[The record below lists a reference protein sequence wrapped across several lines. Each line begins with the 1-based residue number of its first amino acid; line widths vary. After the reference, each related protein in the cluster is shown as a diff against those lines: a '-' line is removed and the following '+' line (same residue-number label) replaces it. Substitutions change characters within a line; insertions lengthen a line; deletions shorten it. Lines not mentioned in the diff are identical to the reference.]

1 MYHNIQKL
9 KENPDTANIGKKWSD
24 EEISELL
31 KQIKDNVD
39 LNTIAVLHKRTVGSI
54 TSKLL
59 QIAYKYVMVNN
70 QDLNKVSKLVNI
82 SISDINTFIS
92 KSEKNQ
98 SKVKK
103 EKDVYYVV
111 CKGVI
116 PGIYTTWTEC
126 ELQVNAY
133 PENHFKKFDSKEE
146 AEKYYLDFMNNSES
160 NTEVNT
166 VINTQNHNL
175 NIFNTLNISKID
187 IETPEKK
194 EIKLNFE
201 QASALKSFKSGKNIF
216 LTGPAGTG
224 KSVTLSKIKDHCEST
239 GLQFG
244 ITGTT
249 GTAAFLIGG
258 KTLHSFLGIGLA
270 KESAKE
276 IFEYVR
282 YKLSHIAKKLRELQ
296 VLIVDEISM
305 LDIEL
310 FDKISEY
317 LCYMRKNTRPFGG
330 LQIVLTGDFCQLKP
344 VSGDYCFTSS
354 LWTVLKLKTVYLHK
368 LIRQDGDL
376 VFQSMLTKL
385 RYGKC
390 SQKTY
395 ETLLSLSDKDFGEI
409 KPTILYPLNVD
420 VDKINKLE
428 SEKLIKSNAKRMK
441 YEIEYPKLSKNKD
454 KTIRWIKSL
463 DLPETSEF
471 SVGDQVVVTANIDQD
486 SGIINGTRGIIVD
499 VKTRSVMIKRINGSI
514 FDIKYHKSICAEDK
528 DIYVCYLPV
537 KLAYA
542 LSIHRSQGMT
552 IDALEIDIGSKIF
565 APGQAYT
572 AISRAMSLNSIKIK
586 NISKKS
592 FIVDPSVIEFYK
604 TIETNLK
611 ITHEK
616 YITKKLNIIIYN
628 IANHIN
634 LDNSLD
640 FLWYFIPEKEEE
652 LLEFFNGYKVDKI
665 DLEFSDYSKLKL
677 DDNAYPNNLIKSV
690 FKIKEY
696 MIDIID
702 TVNDKLLEFK
712 IIEDN

>member
-39 LNTIAVLHKRTVGSI
+39 LNTIAIHHKRTVGSI

-82 SISDINTFIS
+82 SVSDINTFIS

-116 PGIYTTWTEC
+116 PGIYTTWSEC

-133 PENHFKKFDSKEE
+133 TGNHFKKFDSKKE
-146 AEKYYLDFMNNSES
+146 AEKYYLDFINNSES
-160 NTEVNT
+160 NTEINT
-166 VINTQNHNL
+166 VIDTQNQNV
-175 NIFNTLNISKID
+175 NIFDTLNISKVD
-187 IETPEKK
+187 IEIPEKK

-239 GLQFG
+239 GLKFG
-244 ITGTT
+244 ITATT
-249 GTAAFLIGG
+249 GTSAFLIGG
-258 KTLHSFLGIGLA
+258 KTIHSFLGVGLA
-270 KESAKE
+270 KESAE
-276 IFEYVR
+276 QIFEYVR

-296 VLIVDEISM
+296 VLIIDEISM

-317 LCYMRKNTRPFGG
+317 LCYMRKNKNPFGG
-330 LQIVLTGDFCQLKP
+330 LQIVLTGDFCQLEP
-344 VSGDYCFTSS
+344 VSGDYCFSS
-354 LWTVLKLKTVYLHK
+354 PIWSKLNLKTIYLHK

-376 VFQSMLTKL
+376 VFQSMLKKL

-395 ETLLSLSDKDFGEI
+395 DILSALSTKDFGDI
-409 KPTILYPLNVD
+409 KPTILYPRNYD

-428 SEKLIKSNAKRMK
+428 SEKLIASNAKRMK
-441 YEIEYPKLSKNKD
+441 YELEYPKLSKNKE

-463 DLPETSEF
+463 DLPEVIEF
-471 SVGDQVVVTANIDQD
+471 SVGDQVVITANIDQD
-486 SGIINGTRGIIVD
+486 IGIVNGTRGVIVD
-499 VKTRSVMIKRINGSI
+499 VKSRCVIIKKINGNI
-514 FDIKYHKSICAEDK
+514 IEIKYHKSICVEDK
-528 DIYVCYLPV
+528 DVYVCYIPL

-552 IDALEIDIGSKIF
+552 LDAIEIDIGSKIF
-565 APGQAYT
+565 AAGQAYT
-572 AISRAMSLNSIKIK
+572 ALSRAQSLNSVKIK
-586 NISKKS
+586 SISKKS
-592 FIVDPSVIEFYK
+592 FIVNPSVIEFYK
-604 TIETNLK
+604 KIENDAK
-611 ITHEK
+611 ISHEK
-616 YITKKLNIIIYN
+616 YINKQLNIIIYN

-640 FLWYFIPEKEEE
+640 FLWEFIPEKEEE
-652 LLEFFNGYKVDKI
+652 LLAFFNGYKVDKI
-665 DLEFSDYSKLKL
+665 DLEFNDYSKLKL
-677 DDNAYPNNLIKSV
+677 DDNTYPNNLIKSV